1 MKNILNKIKIINQ
14 EKRMWDP
21 ENRSS
26 KRKKAKRIPWIM
38 MNSNHKKTALKPAKK
53 GTTPIKV
60 KGSFKDSIPKRKE
73 KKKT

>member
-1 MKNILNKIKIINQ
+1 
-14 EKRMWDP
+14 
-21 ENRSS
+21 
-26 KRKKAKRIPWIM
+26 M

-60 KGSFKDSIPKRKE
+60 KGGFKDSIPERKG